1 MDVDAQTVT
10 LEWDENNALVGCI
23 WAEKHEDVPVS
34 CLSAMGMWR
43 NDVVL
48 TAATST
54 CANNVCHSP
63 LTYSHISFFLNRRIV
78 DTRAR
83 SSPGQLSWG
92 DASHVRPTLLT
103 IFVLLY
109 AVFLTL

>member
-10 LEWDENNALVGCI
+10 LEWDEYNTPAGCI
-23 WAEKHEDVPVS
+23 WVEKHEDVPVS

-48 TAATST
+48 TAAAGA
-54 CANNVCHSP
+54 CAKNVCHSP

-78 DTRAR
+78 DTRAD
-83 SSPGQLSWG
+83 SSPGQPSWG
-92 DASHVRPTLLT
+92 DASLVRPTLLT
-103 IFVLLY
+103 FFLPYAVLL
-109 AVFLTL
+109 TL